1 MPSGAKHRLA
11 IFASGGGSNADKICT
26 YFKDHDRI
34 SINLILTN
42 QLHAGVLHV
51 AARHSIPSALVPKAE
66 WKSADRVLSL
76 LTDHDITHIVLAGF
90 LLLIPDWLI
99 RKYPHRIV
107 NIHPALLPRH
117 GGKGMYGHHV
127 HQSVKDAGDLITGIT
142 IHEIDEHY
150 DRGKILFQSEVH
162 ISPTDTPDEIGAK
175 VLKAEHQFYAPVIE
189 KWVTGNPIARSLSRP
204 SDH

>member
-1 MPSGAKHRLA
+1 MPSGAKYRLA

-34 SINLILTN
+34 SINLVLTN
-42 QLHAGVLHV
+42 QARAGVLQV
-51 AARHSIPSALVPKAE
+51 AARHSIPSAFVPKGE
-66 WKSADRVLSL
+66 WKSAGYVLPL
-76 LTDHDITHIVLAGF
+76 LADHHITHIVLAGF

-99 RKYPHRIV
+99 REYPHRIV

-127 HQSVKDAGDLITGIT
+127 HQAVMEAGDLITGIT

-150 DRGKILFQSEVH
+150 DRGKILFQSEVP
-162 ISPTDTPDEIGAK
+162 ISLTDTPEEIGSK

-189 KWVTGNPIARSLSRP
+189 KWVTGNPITRNLNRT